1 MFLEEPDRRVQVGA
15 EVTEHV
21 EITTRLHANKRGNA
35 DGGRPLNVLEGTGEP
50 IRLRNAV
57 FAYRWWFLAGY
68 GARFSATC
76 RIKG

>member
-1 MFLEEPDRRVQVGA
+1 MQKNEATP
-15 EVTEHV
+15 
-21 EITTRLHANKRGNA
+21 